1 MRKDIADKIEKL
13 YELSSSQLMDEY
25 TRLTGES
32 FYTHNRKSL
41 IRKIAWLY
49 QTADTLPLS
58 QMALD
63 RVDELIKDTKLRIY
77 PHHDFKIATPA
88 NKPKQNGSHLQVGT
102 TLTRKY
108 KGETYEVII
117 LDRGFLWQNKVFKS
131 ISAVAQA
138 ITGTHW
144 NGKLFF
150 GLK

>member
-1 MRKDIADKIEKL
+1 MRNNIAEKIEKL
-13 YELSSSQLMDEY
+13 YELSSKQLHDEY

-32 FYTHNRKSL
+32 YFTRNRKSL

-49 QTADTLPLS
+49 QTADTPPLS
-58 QMALD
+58 LMALD
-63 RVDELIKDTKLRIY
+63 RVEELVKDTKLRIY
-77 PHHDFKIATPA
+77 PHQDFKIETPE
-88 NKPKQNGSHLQVGT
+88 NKPKQNGFHLQVGT
-102 TLTRKY
+102 TLTREY

-117 LDRGFLWQNKVFKS
+117 LDRGFLWHNKVFKS